1 MLGTVAFIQVMTVV
15 IALTW
20 LWMSGRLPVFIEE
33 QREKIRTIPG
43 RTVEFDL
50 WKWHFSVNVNRSFWV
65 RVAFMLLGPAAIM
78 GLTIA
83 YAELIPLHIVFV
95 IYVLPAYLT
104 MFVLGIVYPEYGKRA
119 LVGASAGILATLLYD
134 VVRMLAVVALGLP
147 DPIPHI
153 GALWL
158 GEAGFGTNM
167 WWVGYLWRFFGNG
180 LGMGIVYAML
190 PKFTYD
196 FKGGWIYGEIIGLGM
211 FAAMFLFP
219 AVQIHLFPLNEVVFI
234 NGILGHWAYGM
245 TLGYIFERTKLVKE
259 FESHSVITLRE

>member
-1 MLGTVAFIQVMTVV
+1 MSVV
-15 IALTW
+15 TTLTW
-20 LWMSGRLPVFIEE
+20 LWLNGRLPKFIEE
-33 QREKIRTIPG
+33 QREKIKVPG
-43 RTVEFDL
+43 RKLEFDV
-50 WKWHFSVNVNRSFWV
+50 WKFKWTVNVNRSFWV
-65 RVAFMLLGPAAIM
+65 RVAFMVLGPAAIL
-78 GLTIA
+78 GLTVA
-83 YAELIPLHIVFV
+83 YAELLPLHIVFV
-95 IYVLPAYLT
+95 IYVLPAYLA
-104 MFVLGIVYPEYGKRA
+104 MFVLGIIYPEYGKRA
-119 LVGASAGILATLLYD
+119 LVGASAGVLATLLYD
-134 VVRMLAVVALGLP
+134 VVRMVAVIALGLP

-190 PKFTYD
+190 PKFSFD

-211 FAAMFLFP
+211 FASMFFFP

-245 TLGYIFERTKLVKE
+245 ALGYMFEKWKIGQDWEFHETIVKIE
-259 FESHSVITLRE
+259 